1 MKSADSTDGIQK
13 RFDFSA
19 PRQRPFLAGLPG
31 RIDTYEE
38 GVARLFHWRTG
49 LDYYA
54 TLDQIIDF
62 IVDTGRTNIVDLLC
76 DTAAFALRL
85 AGRKAFFGRIH
96 CFDSNVTLLERARQ
110 RARLL
115 HLDTAIEFRQFDELE
130 WPLPEGFAEIAVS
143 IFDFHRRPAMQFLKE
158 SFRILAREG
167 YLLIGEMI
175 EPGTLRNRMVW
186 NWRKM
191 HLRFVQRNPPE
202 AQGIYYNREEMIRML
217 FETGF
222 RQVVIQGLRS
232 PTSPHQG
239 IFSLVAA
246 TK

>member
-1 MKSADSTDGIQK
+1 VKSKTGGDGIQK
-13 RFDFSA
+13 KFDFSVSR
-19 PRQRPFLAGLPG
+19 PRPFLAGLPG

-54 TLDQIIDF
+54 TIDQIIDF
-62 IVDTGRTNIVDLLC
+62 IVDTGRTKIVDLLC

-85 AGRKAFFGRIH
+85 AGRKAFFGRVH

-115 HLDTAIEFRQFDELE
+115 HLEENLEFREFDEQE

-143 IFDFHRRPAMQFLKE
+143 IFDFHRRPAQHFLRE
-158 SFRILAREG
+158 AFRILGSEG
-167 YLLIGEMI
+167 YLLIGEML
-175 EPGTLRNRMVW
+175 EPGTLRNRMAW
-186 NWRKM
+186 NFRRI
-191 HLRFVQRNPPE
+191 HLRYLQRNPPE
-202 AQGIYYNREEMIRML
+202 AQGIYYNREEMIQML
-217 FETGF
+217 FEAGF

-232 PTSPHQG
+232 SSSPHQG
-239 IFSLVAA
+239 VFSLVAA